1 MAFTGSN
8 SSHQEADV
16 AVESATAAADI
27 VVGLTSYN
35 DARTIGPIVRA
46 VRAGLA
52 QSFGSSVVQFV
63 LADAGSSDDTREV
76 ARETVRPAAL
86 VDIEYG
92 RAATFDRLP
101 YHGHPSRPAA
111 LRAILQTAEQLG
123 AKACA
128 VIDTGLHTVAPEW
141 IERLVAPIVREG
153 FDYVAP
159 YHQRH
164 VNEGAITKSIIYP
177 LFRSLFGVRLRQ
189 PASIEVGCSARL
201 ITHYLEQ
208 DFWDAEQADVGID
221 VWLAA
226 AAVAGAFRPCEAA
239 LGPRGTSTRG
249 TPPDLSTTLAQLVGA
264 LFTSL
269 EDRAELWQRVR
280 GSVAVPVFGAV
291 PAVDSAGPTP
301 NVDGLVQSFRL
312 GYREL
317 REIWTWV
324 LPPRTIVEL
333 RKLTESAPDRFR
345 FDDRL
350 WATIIYDFA
359 LGYSLRT
366 LPRDHLLRSLT
377 PLYTGWL
384 ASFVL
389 QMRNA
394 SQSQVDERVDAV
406 CLAFEAEKRYLISR
420 WRWPERLR

>member
-1 MAFTGSN
+1 MASIGSN
-8 SSHQEADV
+8 SSDQEADV
-16 AVESATAAADI
+16 ALAADTAATDI

-35 DARTIGPIVRA
+35 DVRSIGGIVRA
-46 VRAGLA
+46 VREGLSR
-52 QSFGSSVVQFV
+52 SFGSSAVQWV
-63 LADAGSSDDTREV
+63 LADAGSTDGTREE
-76 ARETVRPAAL
+76 AREALRPTALVDVEYGSPGKFAQLPHHGHPRRPAA
-86 VDIEYG
+86 V
-92 RAATFDRLP
+92 
-101 YHGHPSRPAA
+101 
-111 LRAILQTAEQLG
+111 RAILQAAAQRS
-123 AKACA
+123 ARACA
-128 VIDTGLHTVAPEW
+128 VIDTGLHGVAPEW
-141 IERLVAPIVREG
+141 IERLVGPVLSDG

-159 YHQRH
+159 FHLRH

-177 LFRSLFGVRLRQ
+177 MFRALYGVRLRQ
-189 PASIEVGCSARL
+189 PTSTEFGCSGRL
-201 ITHYLEQ
+201 VTHYLEQ
-208 DFWDAEQADVGID
+208 DFWDAEQALVGID

-226 AAVAGAFRPCEAA
+226 AAVSGEFRLCEAA
-239 LGPRGTSTRG
+239 LGPRRATTRG
-249 TPPDLSTTLAQLVGA
+249 TPKDLSTTIAQLAGA
-264 LFTSL
+264 LFTDL

-280 GSVAVPVFGAV
+280 GSVPIPVFGV
-291 PAVDSAGPTP
+291 PPAVDSEGPTP
-301 NVDGLVQSFRL
+301 NVDGLIESFRL

-333 RKLTESAPDRFR
+333 RKLTESTPDRFR

-359 LGYSLRT
+359 LGFSLRT

-384 ASFVL
+384 ASFVH

-394 SQSQVDERVDAV
+394 SQAQIDERLDQV
-406 CLAFEAEKRYLISR
+406 CVAFEVEKRYLISR